1 MYLSGDVYQG
11 KIIVNYNKKGD
22 WFNNKKQGY
31 GTLLKADGSK
41 FQGLFQ
47 DSYQQG
53 KIIKVRKRLNDFG
66 RWDGS
71 RRRLGSGHFNTGN
84 IVYC

>member
-41 FQGLFQ
+41 FQG
-47 DSYQQG
+47 
-53 KIIKVRKRLNDFG
+53 
-66 RWDGS
+66 
-71 RRRLGSGHFNTGN
+71 
-84 IVYC
+84 

>member
-1 MYLSGDVYQG
+1 MYVKSRVENKKQGFGRYVYLSGDVYQG

-41 FQGLFQ
+41 FEGLFQ
-47 DSYQQG
+47 DSYQ
-53 KIIKVRKRLNDFG
+53 
-66 RWDGS
+66 
-71 RRRLGSGHFNTGN
+71 
-84 IVYC
+84 

>member
-1 MYLSGDVYQG
+1 VYLSGDVYQG

-41 FQGLFQ
+41 FQG
-47 DSYQQG
+47 
-53 KIIKVRKRLNDFG
+53 
-66 RWDGS
+66 
-71 RRRLGSGHFNTGN
+71 
-84 IVYC
+84 